1 MRVLFSISVPLVF
14 NKHIKTVCQIFL
26 QAYHIKIEHAHLL
39 KIEGGEDWASVS
51 SQKHQAIPCL

>member
-39 KIEGGEDWASVS
+39 KIEGGED
-51 SQKHQAIPCL
+51 